1 MPTLREMTYALFG
14 ALRLA
19 RFDVSG
25 LTFFDPS
32 AAAALRSFIA
42 ALVILPIYILLI
54 VVRPVADVGDTSW
67 PTLMVVEAIA
77 YVCSWTAYAL
87 VMDEITRLLDR
98 GTRYPLFLSVYNWT
112 SVVQMMVYLP
122 TVMIAQSGVLPIDLS
137 ESLEF
142 LVTLAIL
149 IYQWFITKL
158 TLEIPGLTAAGLVL
172 IDMLLSM
179 LISGSADSM
188 R

>member
-1 MPTLREMTYALFG
+1 MPTFHEIVYALFG

-32 AAAALRSFIA
+32 AAAALRSFTA
-42 ALVILPIYILLI
+42 ALVVLPIYILLI
-54 VVRPVADVGDTSW
+54 LVRPAEDGEGASW

-87 VMDEITRLLDR
+87 VMDEVSRLLDR
-98 GTRYPLFLSVYNWT
+98 GPRYPLFLSVYNWS

-122 TVMIAQSGVLPIDLS
+122 TVMIAQSGVLPVDLS

-149 IYQWFITKL
+149 IYQWFTTKL